1 MSIEVVVGIN
11 WGDEGKGRMIDYL
24 AQNADAVVRYQGGN
38 NAGHTVINSHGTF
51 KLHLIPSGI
60 FSTSAVNIV
69 GPGTVINLEALCK
82 EIDELEAAGISTKSL
97 RVSDRATIC
106 FPFHQMEDVWEEER
120 LGKAAYGSTRQGIA
134 PAYGDR
140 YLKKTLQVGE
150 LLDSEHLKSRLVSI
164 VDWKNTVAL
173 GIYGKKDAIKVA
185 DVMDWCTKWGEKLRP
200 YICDTTQVLEDLAAD
215 GKRILF
221 EAQLGA
227 LRDVIHGIYPMTTS
241 SSTLAGYACVGG
253 GLFRHAPTRVMGVMK
268 AFSTCVGAGP
278 FVSEDTT
285 AWGDDLRKSAGEFG
299 ATTGRPRRIGH
310 FDAVA
315 SRYGA
320 LIQGATEV
328 AITKLDS
335 LSGQK
340 TLRICTHYEVDGEK
354 ITTFPLTHKLERAK
368 PVYMDMPGW
377 SEDIS
382 TCRTWD
388 SLPKAAQDYVLTIEK
403 LIACP
408 ISIVSVGPE
417 RDSLITR
424 SVSGKKAAA

>member
-1 MSIEVVVGIN
+1 MSINVVVGIN

-24 AQNADAVVRYQGGN
+24 AQNANAVVRYQGGN

-60 FSTSAVNIV
+60 FSPEALNII
-69 GPGTVINLEALCK
+69 GPGTVVNLEALCA
-82 EIDELEAAGISTKSL
+82 EIDELEAAGISTRNL
-97 RVSDRATIC
+97 RLSDRAAVC

-140 YLKKTLQVGE
+140 YLKKTLLVGE
-150 LLDSEHLKSRLVSI
+150 LLDTAHLKERLHSI
-164 VDWKNTVAL
+164 VAWKNTVAL
-173 GIYGKKDAIKVA
+173 GIYGKKDAINPN
-185 DVMDWCTKWGEKLRP
+185 DVLAWCQKWAEKLRP
-200 YICDTTQVLEDLAAD
+200 YICDTTPLLEQLAAE
-215 GKRILF
+215 GKEILF

-227 LRDVIHGIYPMTTS
+227 LRDVMHGIYPMTTS
-241 SSTLAGYACVGG
+241 SCTLAGFACVGG
-253 GLFRHAPTRVMGVMK
+253 GLFRHNPDRVMGVMK

-278 FVSEDTT
+278 FVTEDTT
-285 AWGDDLRKSAGEFG
+285 DWGDSLRKSAGEFG

-320 LIQGATEV
+320 LIQGATDI
-328 AITKLDS
+328 ALTKLDS

-340 TLRICTHYEVDGEK
+340 TLRICTHYEVDGVKTER
-354 ITTFPLTHKLERAK
+354 FPLTHLLDRAK
-368 PVYMDMPGW
+368 PVYVDMPGW
-377 SEDIS
+377 SEDI
-382 TCRTWD
+382 THCRTWD
-388 SLPKAAQDYVLTIEK
+388 SLPKAAQDYVLAIEA
-403 LIACP
+403 LVGCP

-424 SVSGKKAAA
+424 SATRSKAAA